1 MWPRELT
8 FSVDA
13 AEKLGVTPPPPFLS
27 LSMYGKDVLG
37 GINFASGGAGI
48 LNETGV
54 YFVRHAADSCAGMNS
69 GVRLCNTTS
78 IWRCRFSTCRS
89 TSRYRALRSSRRR

>member
-1 MWPRELT
+1 M
-8 FSVDA
+8 FSVNA
-13 AEKLGVTPPPPFLS
+13 AEKFGVPPPRPFLS

-54 YFVRHAADSCAGMNS
+54 YFVRLAADSCAG
-69 GVRLCNTTS
+69 
-78 IWRCRFSTCRS
+78 I
-89 TSRYRALRSSRRR
+89 